1 MHSKI
6 HLMKL
11 QVIGDSM
18 EFKDKVVLIT
28 GANGLVG
35 HPTVHKC
42 LQENV
47 KKIYAVDLKFSEEL
61 KQLSLEH
68 SDKLELVQSD
78 LTYLHNCEYLF
89 QNEKID
95 IVLHI
100 AGVKGSP
107 LRSST
112 MPADYL
118 FPMLM
123 FNTNM
128 IKAAFDAKVDWFVY
142 LSSVG
147 VYKPADIMNEEDTWN
162 REETWASTP
171 SKNDWHPG
179 WSKRMGELTLDAL
192 KVQYG
197 WDNWTVIRPSN
208 IYGTHDNFAPDA
220 TVISTNI
227 WKLFN
232 VESDEM
238 VCWGDGSPR
247 RDFVFGD
254 DVAQATIDVV
264 KKEVKD
270 IINFGCGEAITIKE
284 TIETIV
290 EQYKE
295 ITGKTK
301 TIIWDTTKMN
311 GDAIRCL
318 GSTRQQKYQIL
329 PSTNLKDGIKKSIQH
344 YMNSVV

>member
-1 MHSKI
+1 M
-6 HLMKL
+6 
-11 QVIGDSM
+11 D
-18 EFKDKVVLIT
+18 FKNKNIIVT

-35 HPTVHKC
+35 LPTVKKC
-42 LQENV
+42 LEEGANKV
-47 KKIYAVDLKFSEEL
+47 YAVDIKVSEPLK
-61 KQLSLEH
+61 
-68 SDKLELVQSD
+68 KLEQQYPNNCEIVNTD
-78 LTYLHNCEYLF
+78 LTYLNNCEELF
-89 QNEKID
+89 NGTDIN

-107 LRSST
+107 ARSSKQ
-112 MPADYL
+112 PCDYL

-128 IKAAFDAKVDWFVY
+128 IKSAFDAKVDWFVY

-147 VYKPADIMNEEDTWN
+147 VYQPTDIMREEDVWITV
-162 REETWASTP
+162 P
-171 SKNDWHPG
+171 SKNDWYPG
-179 WSKRMGELTLDAL
+179 WTKRMGEATLESL

-208 IYGTHDNFAPDA
+208 IYGTNDNFAPDA

-232 VESDEM
+232 VEGDDI
-238 VCWGDGSPR
+238 VCWGNGSAK

-254 DVAQATIDVV
+254 DVAQASIDVV
-264 KKEVKD
+264 KKEVRD

-284 TIETIV
+284 TIETIIKS
-290 EQYKE
+290 YKE

-301 TIIWDTTKMN
+301 NILWDETKTN
-311 GDAIRCL
+311 GDPIRCL
-318 GSTRQQKYQIL
+318 SPDKQIKYGIL
-329 PSTNLKDGIKKSIQH
+329 PKTSLHDGIKKTIIS
-344 YMNSVV
+344 YKENLKL

>member
-1 MHSKI
+1 
-6 HLMKL
+6 
-11 QVIGDSM
+11 M
-18 EFKDKVVLIT
+18 EFRGKTVLVT

-35 HPTVHKC
+35 HPTVKKC
-42 LQENV
+42 LEEGV
-47 KKIYAVDLKFSEEL
+47 STIYAVDLKFSEEL
-61 KQLSLEH
+61 T
-68 SDKLELVQSD
+68 KLAETDDRLKLIQTD
-78 LTYLHNCEYLF
+78 LTYLHNCENLF
-89 QNEKID
+89 KGSVID

-128 IKAAFDAKVDWFVY
+128 IKAAFDAKVGWFVY

-179 WSKRMGELTLDAL
+179 WSKRMGELTLDSL

-197 WDNWTVIRPSN
+197 WDNWTVLRPSN

-232 VESDEM
+232 VEGDEM

-264 KKEVKD
+264 KKEVRD
-270 IINFGCGEAITIKE
+270 VINFGCGDAVTIKE

-290 EQYKE
+290 EQYKN

-301 TIIWDTTKMN
+301 RIVWDTTKMN

-318 GSTRQQKYQIL
+318 GSHKQKKYDIL
-329 PSTNLKDGIKKSIQH
+329 PRTNLADGIKETIKV
-344 YMNSVV
+344 YMHNNNIL

>member
-1 MHSKI
+1 
-6 HLMKL
+6 
-11 QVIGDSM
+11 M
-18 EFKDKVVLIT
+18 ELRGKNIIVT

-35 HPTVHKC
+35 TPTVRKC
-42 LQENV
+42 LEEGANTV
-47 KKIYAVDLKFSEEL
+47 YAVDLKFSNEIKQWAVDCRGQL
-61 KQLSLEH
+61 KLIET
-68 SDKLELVQSD
+68 D
-78 LTYLHNCEYLF
+78 LTYLNNCQELF
-89 QNEKID
+89 QKEKIHV
-95 IVLHI
+95 VLHI

-112 MPADYL
+112 RPADYL

-128 IKAAFDAKVDWFVY
+128 IKASFDANVDWFVY

-147 VYKPADIMNEEDTWN
+147 VYKPADIMHEGDTWN

-179 WSKRMGELTLDAL
+179 WSKRMGELSLDAL

-208 IYGTHDNFAPDA
+208 IYGIHDNFAPDA

-232 VESDEM
+232 QDEEEM

-264 KKEVKD
+264 KKEVRD
-270 IINFGCGEAITIKE
+270 VINFGCGEAVTIKQ

-290 EQYKE
+290 DEYQK
-295 ITGKTK
+295 ITGKK
-301 TIIWDTTKMN
+301 KKIVWDTTKMN

-318 GSTRQQKYQIL
+318 GAERQTQYGIL
-329 PSTNLKDGIKKSIQH
+329 PQTTLQEGINKTIQC
-344 YMNSVV
+344 YMNPMKENKNAF

>member
-1 MHSKI
+1 
-6 HLMKL
+6 
-11 QVIGDSM
+11 M
-18 EFKDKVVLIT
+18 EICNKRVLIT

-35 HPTVHKC
+35 HPTVRKC
-42 LQENV
+42 MEEGAN
-47 KKIYAVDLKFSEEL
+47 KIFAVDLKFSDEL
-61 KQLSLEH
+61 KQLSKD
-68 SDKLELVQSD
+68 SNGQLELIETD
-78 LTYLHNCEYLF
+78 LTYLHNCKELF
-89 QNEKID
+89 KVDLRTDEKVD

-128 IKAAFDAKVDWFVY
+128 IKAAFDANVDWFVY

-147 VYKPADIMNEEDTWN
+147 VYKPADVMNEEDTWN
-162 REETWASTP
+162 REEMWASTP

-179 WSKRMGELTLDAL
+179 WAKRIGELTLDAL

-220 TVISTNI
+220 TVISTNV

-232 VESDEM
+232 IDGDEM
-238 VCWGDGSPR
+238 TCWGDGSPR

-270 IINFGCGEAITIKE
+270 VINFGCGDAITIKE

-290 EQYKE
+290 EEYQT

-301 TIIWDTTKMN
+301 TLVWDTTKMN
-311 GDAIRCL
+311 GDPIRCL
-318 GSTRQQKYQIL
+318 GAEKQKKYGIL
-329 PSTNLKDGIKKSIQH
+329 PSTSLRDGIRKTIQA
-344 YMNSVV
+344 YMNKQIGELV

>member
-1 MHSKI
+1 
-6 HLMKL
+6 MKF
-11 QVIGDSM
+11 D
-18 EFKDKVVLIT
+18 EKVVLVT

-35 HPTVHKC
+35 HPTIKKC
-42 LQENV
+42 LAENV
-47 KKIYAVDLKFSEEL
+47 SKVYAVDLRFSDEL
-61 KQLSLEH
+61 KNLSTR
-68 SDKLELVQSD
+68 SDGKLELIETD
-78 LTYLHNCEYLF
+78 LTYFHNCEKLF
-89 QNEKID
+89 HLNKID

-147 VYKPADIMNEEDTWN
+147 VYNPTDVMNEEDTWN

-179 WSKRMGELTLDAL
+179 WSKRIGELSLDAL

-232 VESDEM
+232 VDSDEM

-264 KKEVKD
+264 KKEVRD
-270 IINFGCGEAITIKE
+270 IINFGCGEAVTIKE

-290 EQYKE
+290 EEYQK

-301 TIIWDTTKMN
+301 TIVWDDTKMN
-311 GDAIRCL
+311 GDRIRCL
-318 GSTRQQKYQIL
+318 GSKRQIQYGIL
-329 PSTNLKDGIKKSIQH
+329 PQTSLREGIHNTILH
-344 YMNSVV
+344 YIHTLQNG